1 MIGAGLVGMT
11 LMEAP
16 DLYLAIRVS
25 NLSLVLALAAGQP
38 PKFEQ
43 LAWKTAEPSAKTI
56 KAPAPKTV

>member
-1 MIGAGLVGMT
+1 MT

>member
-1 MIGAGLVGMT
+1 
-11 LMEAP
+11 MEAP

-43 LAWKTAEPSAKTI
+43 LAWKTAAPGAATI
-56 KAPAPKTV
+56 KAPRAEDGVVSMGTVGE